1 MKFTAPWIL
10 GFLLIAV
17 AASIFGYK
25 WLGLGF
31 PLTPNTKSSSWHV
44 EAKMEFSGRGRPVKV
59 TMRLPEGTDRM
70 AIVDE
75 SFIGHGFGVSPAS
88 KKDSQNRE
96 AVWTKRN
103 SRGHEVLFYHSV
115 IYELSASVGR
125 EQGVPQDGKKPKA
138 EAPYRYGSAE
148 FNTLAESDPQYF
160 ALKSLIDDI
169 RARSADDASFVT
181 ELFGEINS
189 HSSERIKAIRQQ
201 AGSILSDPA
210 LSSFILNVAGIPSR
224 IVNGLK
230 LVSEERKADIIS
242 WIEAY
247 TDGAWRAVD
256 MEKGVFVDSKESL
269 LPWWYG
275 AEPLFKME
283 GGLNPHL
290 SVAIKRNTQDSIIQA
305 IWQGNDAAKV
315 VYNLSLMSLPIDTQ
329 LVFHILLM
337 VPVGA
342 MVNAF
347 LRQFI
352 GLKTFG
358 TFMPVLVAL
367 SFRETQLFWGV
378 ILFTFIVTIGLLIRS
393 YFDKLQLLMVPR
405 LAAILTVVVLVISG
419 VSVVTHHL
427 GISVGL
433 SISLFPMVILTMT
446 IERMTL
452 MWEETGP
459 KDAIRTGVNSL
470 IAAIIAYLCMYNP
483 YSSYLFFTFPE
494 LLLVVL
500 ALCIW
505 MGRYNGYKLT
515 EFYRFRGLQ
524 AKSTHG
530 PA

>member
-1 MKFTAPWIL
+1 MKFSAPWLL
-10 GFLLIAV
+10 GFFLTAV
-17 AASIFGYK
+17 ALSIFGYK

-44 EAKMEFSGRGRPVKV
+44 EAKLEFSGRNRPVKV
-59 TMRLPEGTDRM
+59 TMRLPQGTDRM

-75 SFIGHGFGVSPAS
+75 TFNGHGFGVSQTEEAELG
-88 KKDSQNRE
+88 NRE
-96 AVWTKRN
+96 AIWTKRK
-103 SRGHEVLFYHSV
+103 SSGHEVLFYHSV
-115 IYELSASVGR
+115 IYELSAPVGR
-125 EQGVPQDGKKPKA
+125 EGEVESKGKKPK
-138 EAPYRYGSAE
+138 PDVQYRYGTEE
-148 FNTLAESDPQYF
+148 FNKLAESDPQYF
-160 ALKSLIDDI
+160 ALKSLIDEI
-169 RARSADDASFVT
+169 RERSADDASFVT
-181 ELFGEINS
+181 ELFSEING
-189 HSSERIKAIRQQ
+189 HANERIKALRQQ
-201 AGSILSDPA
+201 AGTVLSDPA
-210 LSSFILNVAGIPSR
+210 LASFILNSAGIPTR
-224 IVNGLK
+224 IANGLR
-230 LVSEERKADIIS
+230 LVIEERKADLVS
-242 WIEAY
+242 WVEVY
-247 TDGAWRAVD
+247 TDREWHPVN
-256 MEKGVFVDSKESL
+256 MEKGVFDTKESL

-275 AEPLFKME
+275 SDPLFKLE
-283 GGLNPHL
+283 GGNGPHL
-290 SVAIKRNTQDSIIQA
+290 SIAIKRNTQDSIIQA
-305 IWQGNDAAKV
+305 IWQGNEAAKI

-329 LVFHILLM
+329 LVFHVLLM

-419 VSVVTHHL
+419 ISVVTHHL

-452 MWEETGP
+452 LWEESGA
-459 KDAIRTGVNSL
+459 KEAIRTGINSL
-470 IAAIIAYLCMYNP
+470 IAAIIAYLCMYNEF
-483 YSSYLFFTFPE
+483 SAYLIFTFPE
-494 LLLVVL
+494 LLLIVL
-500 ALCIW
+500 AINII

-515 EFYRFRGLQ
+515 EYFRFKGLQ
-524 AKSTHG
+524 AKSNVS
-530 PA
+530 A